1 MTGKENVMAKKTT
14 NKKDAT
20 PKAAGKK
27 GNEATPR
34 VSGMR
39 AAGRGY
45 E

>member
-14 NKKDAT
+14 NKKDSKEAN
-20 PKAAGKK
+20 KK